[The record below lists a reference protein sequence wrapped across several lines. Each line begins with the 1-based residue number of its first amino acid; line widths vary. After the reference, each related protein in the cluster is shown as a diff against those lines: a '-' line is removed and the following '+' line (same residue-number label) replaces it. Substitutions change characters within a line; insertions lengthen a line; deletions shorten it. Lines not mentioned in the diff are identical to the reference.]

1 MLLALSICFF
11 AVWVSQPHQPLVM
24 PNNTSFT
31 LLYYFCFLSPP
42 LVLLLISLSLSL
54 TRTAFFVSCLM
65 RARPII
71 QLHGIFCYLVELF
84 SSQLQVMIFCE

>member
-31 LLYYFCFLSPP
+31 LLYYP